1 MDLKTFQEFLSRLET
16 HLQAALILVA
26 PEGDETERTVAWAK
40 NEALYEVASAIREAI
55 CDMGWEISP
64 ENFIPEL
71 SATGAADLAAL
82 MAAPPRRIPALAAA
96 LARSRPRSESLKTK

>member
-1 MDLKTFQEFLSRLET
+1 MHSLGT
-16 HLQAALILVA
+16 A
-26 PEGDETERTVAWAK
+26 PLTAPPLAGNT
-40 NEALYEVASAIREAI
+40 
-55 CDMGWEISP
+55 ISP

-96 LARSRPRSESLKTK
+96 FARNR